1 MDIKQKISK
10 YLKEQKVI
18 SNIFGDFEI
27 GKQLGEGGTSV
38 VRIAKYKD
46 KEKKKNLQLSF

>member
-18 SNIFGDFEI
+18 SNIFGDYNALKISNNFNPTFI
-27 GKQLGEGGTSV
+27 SKKL
-38 VRIAKYKD
+38 KY
-46 KEKKKNLQLSF
+46 L